1 MQKNNKPIRE
11 HIIPFLEWCA
21 VEKGLADKTQ
31 ENYGNFLK
39 KFALFLRSAKLENI
53 KPHDLSNEIIWKYRF
68 FLSKQ
73 KDVHTGKEIK
83 KSTQNYYLIALRA
96 LLVYFTERD
105 ILSLPA
111 DKIKLAR
118 EAKEKKIH
126 FLKIEEIER
135 LLQAP
140 DENSLSGLRDRAIL
154 ETFFS
159 TGLRVAELVALNR
172 DQLQGS
178 LSNNDLELQV
188 IGKGSKPRVIYF
200 SARAFLWLKKY
211 LAKRQDDNNALF
223 VNYRGKTGSD
233 RRLSVRS
240 VERLVKYYAK
250 KTGVSTL
257 TSPHTLRHS
266 YATDLLEQG
275 VDLRAIQ
282 EMLGHSSITTT
293 QIYTHV
299 TNKRLKDIHR
309 KFHSLG

>member
-1 MQKNNKPIRE
+1 MQKNNKPLRE

-21 VEKGLADKTQ
+21 VERGLADKTQ

-39 KFALFLRSAKLENI
+39 KFELFLRSAKLENI
-53 KPHDLSNEIIWKYRF
+53 KPHDLSNEIVWKYRF

-73 KDVHTGKEIK
+73 KDAYSGKEIK

-111 DKIKLAR
+111 DKIKLAK

-140 DENSLSGLRDRAIL
+140 DENNISGLRDRAIL

-178 LSNNDLELQV
+178 LSKSDLELQI
-188 IGKGSKPRVIYF
+188 IGKGSKPRVVYF
-200 SARAFLWLKKY
+200 SARALLWLKKY

-223 VNYRGKTGSD
+223 INYRGKTGAD
-233 RRLSVRS
+233 RRLNIRS

-299 TNKRLKDIHR
+299 TNKRLKDIHK